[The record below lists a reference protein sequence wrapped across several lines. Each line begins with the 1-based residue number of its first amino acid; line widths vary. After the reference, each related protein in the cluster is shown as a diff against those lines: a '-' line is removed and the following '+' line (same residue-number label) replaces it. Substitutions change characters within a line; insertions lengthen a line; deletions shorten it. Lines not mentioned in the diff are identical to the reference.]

1 MPDDTLIFTDFV
13 SIKSRP
19 HFDEQCS
26 MTLDNFKSLV
36 GAYQIREQ
44 LRCQVDRDGSRCNQ
58 EHFNGW
64 LGRRNDDKEA
74 LIGVDCAN
82 KYFHANEKFRA
93 ERRRL
98 SHDIRVDGLVTALRN
113 HLSDKAA
120 ITARVDSAV
129 KRLQDIRVVTR
140 DFEQEFPGEVI
151 HRLRDMFKSRNAV
164 ILIEVQ
170 NREPL
175 KDVKVKITWER
186 RVLTSMAGMGIW
198 EGLQNGFLPTT
209 LAEIKRAI
217 AEAVVSKNQKEAQLR
232 KWRESLD
239 KLPLCEEMLSGI
251 ERSLSQF
258 STDENIALTC
268 LLVKNYERQREVAEF
283 ILKRRGNSRPSQT
296 QTQDFVNEVKASVRQ
311 QYGGRDFRIA

>member
-26 MTLDNFKSLV
+26 ITLNNFKSLV
-36 GAYQIREQ
+36 GEYQIREQ
-44 LRCQVDRDGSRCNQ
+44 LRCQVERDGSRCNQ

-74 LIGVDCAN
+74 LIGGVCAN
-82 KYFHANEKFRA
+82 KYFHASEKFRT

-98 SHDIRVDGLVTALRN
+98 SHEIRVDRLLTALRN

-120 ITARVDSAV
+120 FTVRVDSAI

-140 DFEQEFPGEVI
+140 AIEQELPGEVI

-164 ILIEVQ
+164 ILVEVQ
-170 NREPL
+170 NRETL
-175 KDVKVKITWER
+175 KDGKIKITWER
-186 RVLTSMAGMGIW
+186 RELTSMAGMGIW
-198 EGLQNGFLPTT
+198 EGLQNGFLSTAF
-209 LAEIKRAI
+209 AEIKRAI

-232 KWRESLD
+232 RWRESLD
-239 KLPLCEEMLSGI
+239 KLPFCEGKLGEI
-251 ERSLSQF
+251 EHALSQF
-258 STDENIALTC
+258 SADKNIALTC
-268 LLVKNYERQREVAEF
+268 FLVKNYERQREIAAF

-296 QTQDFVNEVKASVRQ
+296 QIQDFVNELKASVRQ